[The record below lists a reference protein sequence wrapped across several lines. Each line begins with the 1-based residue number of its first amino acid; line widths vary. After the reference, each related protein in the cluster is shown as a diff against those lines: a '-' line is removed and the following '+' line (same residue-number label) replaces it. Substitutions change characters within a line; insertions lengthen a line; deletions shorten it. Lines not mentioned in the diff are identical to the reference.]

1 MALHHLAVSR
11 YSYIK
16 LIILHYQDLR
26 KTKEDLRKTKE
37 DLRKTK
43 EEQVIDDNYA
53 IIRGSSYHE

>member
-26 KTKEDLRKTKE
+26 KTKE
-37 DLRKTK
+37 
-43 EEQVIDDNYA
+43 EQMIDDNYA

>member
-16 LIILHYQDLR
+16 LIILHYQDL
-26 KTKEDLRKTKE
+26 K
-37 DLRKTK
+37 KTK

>member
-26 KTKEDLRKTKE
+26 KTKE
-37 DLRKTK
+37 
-43 EEQVIDDNYA
+43 EQVIDDNYA
-53 IIRGSSYHE
+53 IIRCSSYHE

>member
-37 DLRKTK
+37 
-43 EEQVIDDNYA
+43 EQVIDDNYA

>member
-26 KTKEDLRKTKE
+26 KTKE
-37 DLRKTK
+37 
-43 EEQVIDDNYA
+43 EQVIDDNYA

>member
-1 MALHHLAVSR
+1 MALHHLAASR

-16 LIILHYQDLR
+16 LIILHYQ
-26 KTKEDLRKTKE
+26 

>member
-1 MALHHLAVSR
+1 MALHQLAMSR

-26 KTKEDLRKTKE
+26 KTKE
-37 DLRKTK
+37 
-43 EEQVIDDNYA
+43 EQVIDDSYA